1 MILLKNIQYFIF
13 QRVPVWKELT
23 QDILDSADSV
33 WALLSE
39 HDALAFNLKY
49 EMSPTHT
56 LNLLYCVI
64 STCQTYRSV
73 D

>member
-1 MILLKNIQYFIF
+1 MILLKNIQSFIF
-13 QRVPVWKELT
+13 QMVPAWKGLT
-23 QDILDSADSV
+23 QDVLNSADSV

-39 HDALAFNLKY
+39 HDAQAFNLKY
-49 EMSPTHT
+49 ETSPTHT